1 MTEINLGFLAHLG
14 ADPGAIGPWLDEAS
28 GAMVDHI
35 HRWLG
40 GDRNALRGRT
50 NAPGG
55 RETGQRAFNFMDRFS
70 AFRGAMGA
78 SATGLSPV
86 VWARGVLRLGA
97 VITLT
102 AGLVFAGIGDAAAQ
116 SKKKRRQLL
125 EQIQKNLAL
134 VTDAPDESWR
144 QLDPENMVVMDL
156 PTGQVVI
163 EVRPDFAPINANR
176 VKELVQAG
184 FYDGLRFHRVI
195 EGFVAQGGDPKNDGT
210 GGSDKPNIQGEFTRS
225 LAELDDYSVIGRDR
239 VAAQVGY
246 LDGLPVASQ
255 PASLTSFLADGTVN
269 AWGIHCPGTLSMARA
284 TNPNSANSQFFFV
297 IGDARLSLD
306 SRYSV
311 WGWVV
316 DGFRHSRRIARGEP
330 PTRPTPIVR
339 ARLGTDIPPAERPT
353 VEIFRTSDPRFQ
365 QYLEATGK
373 ITDGL
378 VRDICDIR
386 VPVKVNGDLKL

>member
-1 MTEINLGFLAHLG
+1 MVRLTALRRAVFAFANGFINFTKYRNATALRLVLLAGL
-14 ADPGAIGPWLDEAS
+14 AFAVAAS
-28 GAMVDHI
+28 GV
-35 HRWLG
+35 G
-40 GDRNALRGRT
+40 
-50 NAPGG
+50 
-55 RETGQRAFNFMDRFS
+55 E
-70 AFRGAMGA
+70 
-78 SATGLSPV
+78 
-86 VWARGVLRLGA
+86 
-97 VITLT
+97 
-102 AGLVFAGIGDAAAQ
+102 AAAQ

-134 VTDAPDESWR
+134 ITAAPDESWR
-144 QLDPENMVVMDL
+144 PLAPENMVVMDL
-156 PTGQVVI
+156 PTGQVII
-163 EVRPDFAPINANR
+163 ELRPDFAPINANR
-176 VKELVQAG
+176 VRELVRAG

-210 GGSDKPNIQGEFTRS
+210 GGSDMPDIQGEFSRP
-225 LAELDDYSVIGRDR
+225 LAELDDFTVIGRDR

-246 LDGLPVASQ
+246 LEGMPVASQ
-255 PASLTSFLADGTVN
+255 PASLSSFLSDGTVK
-269 AWGIHCPGTLSMARA
+269 AWGIHCPGTMSMARA

-339 ARLGTDIPPAERPT
+339 ARLGTDIPLDERPA
-353 VEIFRTSDPRFQ
+353 VEVFRTGDPRFQ
-365 QYLEATGK
+365 EYLEATGK